1 LLLDAAIFRLST
13 RNPCVLRHRSRAP
26 RLSKEISAVVN
37 VIKEIAD
44 QTNLLALNAAI
55 KAARAGEQGR
65 GFAVVADEVRKLA
78 ERTSLSTQE
87 IASTVEKI
95 QRGTRNAV
103 QSMVAGVDQVRSG
116 MALAEQAGASI
127 VEIQT
132 GAQRVVGVVNDITN
146 SLREQNTAS
155 TEIARNVEK
164 IATMVEANNASAELA
179 ATAAHQLEQLAQG
192 LSTSIG
198 SFRL

>member
-1 LLLDAAIFRLST
+1 LCIAASQSRPTFVERDFGSGQRDQGNRGPDQPAGSQRCDQGGT
-13 RNPCVLRHRSRAP
+13 SRGTGAWLR
-26 RLSKEISAVVN
+26 
-37 VIKEIAD
+37 
-44 QTNLLALNAAI
+44 
-55 KAARAGEQGR
+55 GGR
-65 GFAVVADEVRKLA
+65 RRGKKLA

-95 QRGTRNAV
+95 QSGTRNAV